1 MAREQLVQKMR
12 DEKIIAIVRGVA
24 ARDMLAVAEAL
35 LAGGISLL
43 EITFDQKSDEGRA
56 ETLRSLAVLKEKMDG
71 RISLGAGTVMT
82 VGQVED
88 ARRCGVEYIISPN
101 VDSAVIARTRELDM
115 VSMPGAL
122 TPSEIAAA
130 HNAGAD
136 IVKLFPAGLWGAGYI
151 KAVRGPLA
159 HIPLAAVGG
168 VEPGNV
174 GEFFRAG
181 ACCVGVGGN
190 LVSVK
195 EVAAG
200 NFQALT
206 AVAAAFRKELNHIS

>member
-43 EITFDQKSDEGRA
+43 EITFDQKSAEGLA
-56 ETLRSLAVLKEKMDG
+56 ETLRSLTVLKEKMDG

-101 VDSAVIARTRELDM
+101 VDNAVIARTRELDM
-115 VSMPGAL
+115 VSIPGAL

-130 HNAGAD
+130 HNVGAD

-181 ACCVGVGGN
+181 VCCVGVGGN

-206 AVAAAFRKELNHIS
+206 AVAAAFREELNHIS

>member
-1 MAREQLVQKMR
+1 MTREQLIQKMR
-12 DEKIIAIVRGVA
+12 DEKIIAIIRGVA

-43 EITFDQKSDEGRA
+43 EITFDQKSAEGRA
-56 ETLRSLAVLKEKMDG
+56 ETLRSLTVLKEKMDG

-101 VDSAVIARTRELDM
+101 VDNAVIARTRELDM
-115 VSMPGAL
+115 VSIPGAL

-130 HNAGAD
+130 HNVGAD

-181 ACCVGVGGN
+181 VCCVGVGGN
-190 LVSVK
+190 LVNVK

-206 AVAAAFRKELNHIS
+206 AVAAAFREELNHIS